1 MKKYSENINFF
12 KTSIFK
18 EFNDLPI
25 NFIDIGARG
34 SFFNKFSPVSDI
46 TSVYAFEPDKEEIES
61 LKKKEGK
68 NWKNFKLF
76 SLALGENKNK
86 TFLFSCVAPTN
97 SSIFKPNPKY
107 IRRYNMEK
115 WKVKSKKKVTLD
127 KLDSLLN
134 QSANKKKI
142 GEFIKIDTQGSEFE
156 ILKGAKKILKNH
168 TIGVIT
174 EVSFLE
180 LYKNQ
185 KLFSD
190 IEMFLR
196 KQNFY
201 FFGFETFHNRS
212 KGFLSKDK
220 YNFKERL
227 MQTNAIF
234 FKDPFEQSF
243 LDKRKIR
250 AICLSTMI
258 NGFFDFS
265 LEISKRFLKEDY
277 NYLKKFI
284 KEIATVDIEK
294 EIFEVNRLND
304 IVSKNPSQCLR
315 NIGKFVDERRINC
328 DFKDVFKVKV

>member
-1 MKKYSENINFF
+1 MKKYSENTNFL

-46 TSVYAFEPDKEEIES
+46 TSVYAFEPDEEEIES

-68 NWKNFKLF
+68 NWKNFQLF
-76 SLALGENKNK
+76 SIALGENKNK

-107 IRRYNMEK
+107 IKRYNMEK

-134 QSANKKKI
+134 QSINKKKI

-196 KQNFY
+196 KLNF
-201 FFGFETFHNRS
+201 FFLALKHF
-212 KGFLSKDK
+212 
-220 YNFKERL
+220 
-227 MQTNAIF
+227 II
-234 FKDPFEQSF
+234 DPKVFYQ
-243 LDKRKIR
+243 R
-250 AICLSTMI
+250 I
-258 NGFFDFS
+258 N
-265 LEISKRFLKEDY
+265 II
-277 NYLKKFI
+277 LKKDLCKQMQF
-284 KEIATVDIEK
+284 
-294 EIFEVNRLND
+294 F
-304 IVSKNPSQCLR
+304 LR
-315 NIGKFVDERRINC
+315 IPLSNLF
-328 DFKDVFKVKV
+328 